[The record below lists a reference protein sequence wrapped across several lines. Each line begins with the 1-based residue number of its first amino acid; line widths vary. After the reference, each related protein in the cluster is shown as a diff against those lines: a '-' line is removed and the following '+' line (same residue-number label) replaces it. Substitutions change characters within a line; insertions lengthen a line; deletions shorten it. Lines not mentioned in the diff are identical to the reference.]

1 MSAEHSADGATS
13 GVPELDR
20 SGNMADG
27 LYEIIRAEVVAGRF
41 KPGQRLSEASLGR
54 QYGVSRSPVRE
65 AVASLERDGLVVRN
79 GMVIRV
85 RERTEQEIL
94 DIYQVR
100 IYMEGATAADAAQR
114 RQPMDLR
121 RLGAALNGAETVNLT
136 DPQAMMSANRLFHD
150 ALAAAAH
157 NATLAEL
164 QERLTAQ
171 VHTLPATTLSTP
183 GRWQAACEEHRLIMR
198 AVEDR
203 DSETA
208 RSVAEKHMTEARDI
222 RIRLYESVVSTP
234 ATASGGPEEGR

>member
-1 MSAEHSADGATS
+1 
-13 GVPELDR
+13 
-20 SGNMADG
+20 MAAG
-27 LYEIIRAEVVAGRF
+27 LYEIIRAEVVSGRLA
-41 KPGQRLSEASLGR
+41 PGQRLSEASLGR

-79 GMVIRV
+79 GMVIRI

-114 RQPMDLR
+114 HQPMDLR
-121 RLGAALNGAETVNLT
+121 RLNAALDTADIVDT
-136 DPQAMMSANRLFHD
+136 DDLEAMVSANRLFHD
-150 ALAAAAH
+150 ALTAAAH

-171 VHTLPATTLSTP
+171 IHTLPAKTLSAP
-183 GRWQAACEEHRLIMR
+183 GRWQEACEEHRLIVR
-198 AVEDR
+198 AVRER

-208 RSVAEKHMTEARDI
+208 RFIAEKHMVEARDI
-222 RIRLYESVVSTP
+222 RVRLFESHVST
-234 ATASGGPEEGR
+234 AGDGTKQAQ

>member
-1 MSAEHSADGATS
+1 MQT
-13 GVPELDR
+13 VRELDR
-20 SGNMADG
+20 SGGMATG
-27 LYEIIRAEVVAGRF
+27 LYELIRADVVAGRVL
-41 KPGQRLSEASLGR
+41 PGQRLSEASLGR

-65 AVASLERDGLVVRN
+65 AVAYLERDGLVVRS

-100 IYMEGATAADAAQR
+100 IYLESATAGDAAQR

-121 RLGAALNGAETVNLT
+121 RLGAALDVADNADVT
-136 DPQAMMSANRLFHD
+136 DPQVLMSANRMFHD

-164 QERLTAQ
+164 QDRLTAQ
-171 VHTLPATTLSTP
+171 VNILPATTLSTP
-183 GRWQAACEEHRLIMR
+183 GRWPQACEEHRLIVR

-208 RSVAEKHMTEARDI
+208 RAVAEKHMTEARDI
-222 RIRLYESVVSTP
+222 RLRLYESSVSGTGD
-234 ATASGGPEEGR
+234 AANRT